1 MKIGNVA
8 LLLGAG
14 NVTDGT
20 AIQYNKLACL
30 LLTVGAP

>member
-1 MKIGNVA
+1 MNIGNVA

-14 NVTDGT
+14 NVTDET
-20 AIQYNKLACL
+20 AIECNKLACL

>member
-1 MKIGNVA
+1 MNIGNVA

-20 AIQYNKLACL
+20 AIQYNKLACP
-30 LLTVGAP
+30 LLTVGTP

>member
-1 MKIGNVA
+1 MNIGNVA

-14 NVTDGT
+14 NVSDGT
-20 AIQYNKLACL
+20 AIEHSKLACL